1 MLRRGTGA
9 AAKHRQRPACSQRLI
24 KVVQNNVASEV
35 AVDSS
40 LSGINLI
47 HALFHGCRSKTKDLI
62 INITLPK
69 RQKLSGLNISG
80 SSHV

>member
-1 MLRRGTGA
+1 MLVGYERSRVFLQAEDSVLRRGTGA

-40 LSGINLI
+40 LSGRNLI
-47 HALFHGCRSKTKDLI
+47 HALFHGCRSKTSRF
-62 INITLPK
+62 NY
-69 RQKLSGLNISG
+69 
-80 SSHV
+80 